1 MSTATLT
8 RNAVATGTRR
18 VGRPRK
24 TETIDTEGT
33 AKPTPRRRGPNKPK
47 TVEPTPPVTGYESGL
62 RYFSG
67 RYKQGGRTV
76 YAMDLSI
83 AQIVG
88 LIPAPDPERPSPGN
102 RRIQP
107 AHAAAF
113 GEYIRTH
120 HDWIS
125 PALVLRGPS
134 TFEFAQIESI
144 EGAEFGVVELPLLA
158 VADLHILDGQ
168 HRILGMHMAVRGI
181 ADDLDKARDG
191 LSRARKAED
200 ANLIDHFKE
209 QIKLLNDQR
218 KRFETERV
226 AIQLFV
232 ETNQRAYQQMFY
244 DIADN
249 ALGITASVRAR
260 FDTRK
265 ITNRVLADVIQ
276 HPLLRGRV
284 DMERDRLGRVNPNFL
299 SAKHV
304 ADIVRIMAVGLEGRI
319 SRRLEDELNEERLI
333 ETTLGFFSILT
344 ESFHQLE
351 QVADGSLLPTDLRQH
366 SMLGSPV
373 TIRVL
378 AGVAYE
384 LRQQG
389 YGHDGIVHFFQRL
402 DPYLSQPATKLLVE
416 HGGQDVFF
424 DGAMAPS
431 ARRQD
436 VKEFR
441 NVLVSWAEDPPSWLT
456 A

>member
-1 MSTATLT
+1 MNTMTITPA
-8 RNAVATGTRR
+8 ATGTVARTRR
-18 VGRPRK
+18 TTVK
-24 TETIDTEGT
+24 NTDVATDQ
-33 AKPTPRRRGPNKPK
+33 PTTPVRRGRKPK
-47 TVEPTPPVTGYESGL
+47 PPVATTVTGYEGL
-62 RYFSG
+62 RYFANK
-67 RYKQGGRTV
+67 YKQGGRTV
-76 YAMDLSI
+76 YGMDLSV

-88 LIPAPDPERPSPGN
+88 LIPAPDPDRPSPGN

-120 HDWIS
+120 TDWVS

-134 TFEFAQIESI
+134 NFDFTAIESI

-168 HRILGMHMAVRGI
+168 HRILGMHLAVRGI

-191 LSRARKAED
+191 LAQARKAED
-200 ANLIDHFKE
+200 ATLIEHFQH
-209 QIKLLNDQR
+209 QIKELNDQR
-218 KRFETERV
+218 KRFENERV

-232 ETNQRAYQQMFY
+232 ETHQSQYQQMFY

-260 FDTRK
+260 FDARK
-265 ITNRVLADVIQ
+265 VTNRALPAVSE
-276 HPLLRGRV
+276 HPLLAGRV
-284 DMERDRLGRVNPNFL
+284 DMERDRLGRVNPNIL

-304 ADIVRIMAVGLEGRI
+304 VDIVRIMAVGLEGRI
-319 SRRLEDELNEERLI
+319 SRRLETELHEETLV
-333 ETTLGFFSILT
+333 EATKEFFTTLSEG
-344 ESFHQLE
+344 FHQLS
-351 QVADGSLLPTDLRQH
+351 QVEDGSLSPAELRQH

-373 TIRVL
+373 TIRIL
-378 AGVAYE
+378 AGAYFE
-384 LRQQG
+384 LRGLG
-389 YGHDGIVHFFQRL
+389 YSHDGIVQYWEEL
-402 DPYLSQPATKLLVE
+402 DPFLSQPASKLMVE

-424 DGAMAPS
+424 EGALAPS
-431 ARRQD
+431 SRRQD

-441 NVLVSWAEDPPSWLT
+441 NVLVSWAADPPTWLK

>member
-1 MSTATLT
+1 MTTMTLSPV
-8 RNAVATGTRR
+8 RS
-18 VGRPRK
+18 
-24 TETIDTEGT
+24 I
-33 AKPTPRRRGPNKPK
+33 AKANIVKIGDEPVKTPRRRGPNKPK
-47 TVEPTPPVTGYESGL
+47 VIEPIAPVTGYESGL
-62 RYFSG
+62 RYFAS

-76 YAMDLSI
+76 YAMDLSV

-88 LIPAPDPERPSPGN
+88 LIPAPDPDRPSPGN

-113 GEYIRTH
+113 GDYIRTH
-120 HDWIS
+120 SDWVI

-134 TFEFAQIESI
+134 AFDFQSIEHI

-191 LSRARKAED
+191 LSRARKTDD
-200 ANLIDHFKE
+200 ANLVEHYQKL
-209 QIKLLNDQR
+209 IKSLNEQR

-265 ITNRVLADVIQ
+265 ITNRVLADVIEF
-276 HPLLRGRV
+276 PLIKDRV
-284 DMERDRLGRVNPNFL
+284 DMERDRLGRVNPNLL

-319 SRRLEDELNEERLI
+319 SRRLETELHEESLV
-333 ETTLGFFSILT
+333 ETTGEFFAALA
-344 ESFHQLE
+344 EGFHQLE
-351 QVADGSLLPTDLRQH
+351 QVADGSLSPTDLRQH

-378 AGVAYE
+378 AGVYYE
-384 LRQQG
+384 LRQKG
-389 YGHDGIVHFFQRL
+389 FGHEGIVHFFQKI
-402 DPYLSQPATKLLVE
+402 DPLLSQPAGKLLVT

-424 DGAMAPS
+424 DGALAPS

-441 NVLVSWAEDPPSWLT
+441 NVLVSWAEDPPTWLK